1 VFRETWLHFPIA
13 LLSLKDTGAR
23 NTAYERIHAPS
34 VLEQRGIYYISRFA
48 IVFKSQSSSSS
59 RARVAVET

>member
-1 VFRETWLHFPIA
+1 MFRETWLHFPIA

-23 NTAYERIHAPS
+23 SVRERIHAPS
-34 VLEQRGIYYISRFA
+34 VLEQRGVYYIFCFA
-48 IVFKSQSSSSS
+48 TLFKSQSSSSS